1 MPSMTKTALYVMIS
15 SVVLSAILGII
26 AILSGDWGWYEFR
39 ILLTTMTIS
48 GASICILAC
57 VALWERKNTKLL
69 PLLGISLSLVGA
81 MLMIFGIWTEPGDDI
96 FWKLTVSLIVYAI
109 ATSHLC
115 LLSLARLSKNYVWAL
130 WLAYLVIY
138 GLASII
144 AWMVIDENSSTEA
157 FQFLGVVS
165 ILVGSVSILIPIFQK
180 FSASVSDDTQPPLA
194 VRITCPQCGNEQTH
208 TLGEITCE
216 KCRSVFVIKI
226 LRVGNIKTES

>member
-1 MPSMTKTALYVMIS
+1 MLNIRLMRVSLAKAQ
-15 SVVLSAILGII
+15 VLSAVLGII
-26 AILSGDWGWYEFR
+26 AILSGDWGWYELR
-39 ILLTTMTIS
+39 ILLTTITIS

-57 VALWERKNTKLL
+57 VALWERKNTKPL

-81 MLMIFGIWTEPGDDI
+81 IFMILGIWTELDDEV

-144 AWMVIDENSSTEA
+144 VWMIIDENLSTEA
-157 FQFLGVVS
+157 FQFLGVIS

-180 FSASVSDDTQPPLA
+180 FSASVDDDAQLSLA
-194 VRITCPQCGNEQTH
+194 VKVTCPQCGDEQMH
-208 TLGEITCE
+208 TLGEITSE
-216 KCRSVFVIKI
+216 KSQSVFVIKI

>member
-15 SVVLSAILGII
+15 SVVLSALLGII

-57 VALWERKNTKLL
+57 VALWERKNTKPL
-69 PLLGISLSLVGA
+69 PFLGISLSLLGA
-81 MLMIFGIWTEPGDDI
+81 ILMILGIWTEPGNDV
-96 FWKLTVSLIVYAI
+96 FWKLTVSLVVYAI

-130 WLAYLVIY
+130 WLAYLAIY

-144 AWMVIDENSSTEA
+144 VWMIIDENPGTEA

-180 FSASVSDDTQPPLA
+180 FSASDDETQPSSA
-194 VRITCPQCGNEQTH
+194 VKVTCPQCGNEQTH

-216 KCRSVFVIKI
+216 KCQSVFVIKI
-226 LRVGNIKTES
+226 LRVGNIKTE